1 MKIYKITFS
10 ILISF
15 FSIIAFSSC
24 TKQEGQGGTSTIKG
38 KIFVAEYN
46 VFTPID
52 SFYSGKVSVYIIYGD
67 NEYFGDKIES
77 SYDGTFEFP
86 YLKKGK
92 YTLFA
97 YSDCLL
103 GADCDGGKK
112 VIKKEVEITENK
124 QTIDAGDIRIEVIQ

>member
-1 MKIYKITFS
+1 MKK
-10 ILISF
+10 
-15 FSIIAFSSC
+15 IIAFSFFSFFIFISFSSC
-24 TKQEGQGGTSTIKG
+24 KKTAGVGGTSTIKG
-38 KIFVAEYN
+38 KIFVTEYN

-86 YLKKGK
+86 YLKKGN

-103 GADCDGGKK
+103 GTECNGGKK
-112 VIKKEVEITENK
+112 IVVKEVEITANK
-124 QTIDAGDIRIEVIQ
+124 QSIDVGNLRIEVIQ